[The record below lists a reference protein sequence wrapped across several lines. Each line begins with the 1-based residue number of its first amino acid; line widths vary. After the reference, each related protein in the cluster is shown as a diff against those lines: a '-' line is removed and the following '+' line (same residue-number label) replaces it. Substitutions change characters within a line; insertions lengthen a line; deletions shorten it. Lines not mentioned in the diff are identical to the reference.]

1 MVVTELGGER
11 RFGAA
16 VSKRMA
22 NLGALTKGDR
32 RAATGSDLSEFDID
46 SLYGRRALA
55 RVYQCMLTGDNQS
68 PTTAPSRHSNVIL
81 DEFATRAAAENS
93 SLRLHDQAM
102 GRAHALAAAQQALD
116 AVGLASDDVKKKA
129 QVKLFL
135 KRIAGLP
142 VLEQKLVFSLFMST
156 LDDVV
161 ADAKATGEFEG
172 SVEDVRATQIEL
184 DGAPEKLAIDKRSGA
199 PTFFTRLNL
208 DRGISLEAIASQSI
222 EDTRPNASEQEKGSP
237 VAKTGFYVSKRV
249 IAGRKLVL
257 YAKRKIETDAKTGEY
272 THDPLGLMIVTRPNT
287 GKNPCEMSTRDLG
300 YKYDLLLSSDDLWQT
315 LKKPHENEKDAME
328 SVEATTDKDA
338 ATESESGGRAESDS
352 KERPADVFR
361 RKYPKV
367 AQLWDDTYNDSDS
380 FEHNAGLAPRRTR
393 LGLVTGAVLHIL
405 PALEEAVVMQVKAS
419 ERALRVARAEIL
431 DTGERI
437 VGIRF
442 PLDNEVMERLQAIL
456 QKDLSEASKSSAEAT
471 LFKDEDFTPVDAK
484 STSWATSERK
494 TMRSFFGAPSSTPKS
509 DSKTPLSGSKRKE
522 SPSQVT
528 PAFSTSMKSNGASS
542 KKTNTVTAKPSAP
555 NEKMASIKSFFF
567 KK

>member
-32 RAATGSDLSEFDID
+32 RAAAGSDLSEFDID
-46 SLYGRRALA
+46 SIYGRRALT
-55 RVYQCMLTGDNQS
+55 RLYQCLLIGDNQS
-68 PTTAPSRHSNVIL
+68 PPTAPSRHSKVIL
-81 DEFATRAAAENS
+81 DEFAKRAAAENPT
-93 SLRLHDQAM
+93 LHFYDEAM
-102 GRAHALAAAQQALD
+102 GRSHALAAAQQALH
-116 AVGLASDDVKKKA
+116 AIGLASDDMKKKA

-135 KRIAGLP
+135 NRIAGLR

-172 SVEDVRATQIEL
+172 SVEDVRATHIEL
-184 DGAPEKLAIDKRSGA
+184 SGTPEKLAVDKSSGA

-208 DRGISLEAIASQSI
+208 DRGISLETIASQSI
-222 EDTRPNASEQEKGSP
+222 EDARPNASEQQKGSP

-257 YAKRKIETDAKTGEY
+257 YARRKIEADAKTGEY
-272 THDPLGLMIVTRPNT
+272 TPDPLGFMIVTSPNT

-300 YKYDLLLSSDDLWQT
+300 YKYDLLLSSDDFCQT
-315 LKKPHENEKDAME
+315 LKKPQENEKDAVD
-328 SVEATTDKDA
+328 SVDATTDEDA
-338 ATESESGGRAESDS
+338 ATESEPSDVAEDDS
-352 KERPADVFR
+352 KERPADVLR
-361 RKYPKV
+361 RTYPKV
-367 AQLWDDTYNDSDS
+367 AQLWDDAYNDSDS

-393 LGLVTGAVLHIL
+393 VGLMTGAILHVL
-405 PALEEAVVMQVKAS
+405 PALEKAVLMQVKAS
-419 ERALRVARAEIL
+419 ERALRVARAEIS
-431 DTGERI
+431 DTRERI

-442 PLDNEVMERLQAIL
+442 PLDGEVMRRLQAIL
-456 QKDLSEASKSSAEAT
+456 QKDLLESSKSSAEAT
-471 LFKDEDFTPVDAK
+471 LFKDEDFTSVDAK
-484 STSWATSERK
+484 STTWATSERK
-494 TMRSFFGAPSSTPKS
+494 TMRNFFGATALTPKT

-522 SPSQVT
+522 NPSKVT
-528 PAFSTSMKSNGASS
+528 SSFSTSMNSNGASL
-542 KKTNTVTAKPSAP
+542 KKTNTITAKPSDP
-555 NEKMASIKSFFF
+555 NTTMASIKSFFV